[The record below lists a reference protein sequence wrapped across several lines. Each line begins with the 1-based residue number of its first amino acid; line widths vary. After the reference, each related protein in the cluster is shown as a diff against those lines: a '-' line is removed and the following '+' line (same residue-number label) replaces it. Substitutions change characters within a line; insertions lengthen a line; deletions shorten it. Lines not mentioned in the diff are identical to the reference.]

1 MATISKENKS
11 VKDFIQIVLIND
23 IGSLVST
30 GNHYLGF
37 GPQTQ
42 AIELLGAI
50 VEDEAVERLQPNN
63 PDSEFDTQ
71 RKSRRRFHNALKLF
85 SNPKYIQFCP
95 ELKTDASFKADYDLY
110 DNLRC
115 GYAHQMRPIGKI
127 SVTTKPESITA
138 GTTHLEINPLSD
150 RLIIVSE
157 ILYLDL
163 KEACE
168 KVIAKIDNGQ
178 INHTKPYGDFLS
190 IISYV

>member
-1 MATISKENKS
+1 MAKISKENKS
-11 VKDFIQIVLIND
+11 VKDFIQTVLIKN
-23 IGSLVST
+23 IGSLVGT

-42 AIELLGAI
+42 TIELLGAI
-50 VEDEAVERLQPNN
+50 IEDEAIERLQPNN
-63 PDSEFDTQ
+63 RNSEFDTQ

-95 ELKTDASFKADYDLY
+95 ELKTDTAYQADYDLY
-110 DNLRC
+110 GNLRC

-127 SVTTKPESITA
+127 SVTTEPESITD
-138 GTTHLEINPLSD
+138 GTTHLEIVPLSV
-150 RLIIVSE
+150 RLIVVSE
-157 ILYLDL
+157 ILYRDL

-168 KVIAKIDNGQ
+168 KVITMIDNGQ
-178 INHTKPYGDFLS
+178 INHTKPYGVFLG